1 MIEQNLLNEIIK
13 DTSIGGKYAKFY
25 EMLQE
30 ELDKHSEEKIEDI
43 KATLKYVYPKLSND
57 IDRYDKMKTLYE
69 YSLIL

>member
-1 MIEQNLLNEIIK
+1 MIEQNLLNEIIQ